1 MTTLQSIV
9 LSIAFGV
16 SLTNFLINLGNTRR
30 LTDLE
35 NQVQVLMKHELKSV
49 LCEWLRDTPTNPR
62 KTQPNQDKT

>member
-1 MTTLQSIV
+1 MTTLQSIM

-35 NQVQVLMKHELKSV
+35 KQVQVLMKHELKSV
-49 LCEWLRDTPTNPR
+49 LCEWLRDTPTNPD
-62 KTQPNQDKT
+62 KTQPNKDKT

>member
-1 MTTLQSIV
+1 MTAMQTV
-9 LSIAFGV
+9 MLSFAFAM
-16 SLTNFLINLGNTRR
+16 SLTSFLIGLGNVRR

-35 NQVQVLMKHELKSV
+35 KQVQVLMKHELKSV

>member
-1 MTTLQSIV
+1 MTTLQSIM

-35 NQVQVLMKHELKSV
+35 KQVQVLMKHELKSV
-49 LCEWLRDTPTNPR
+49 LCEWLRDTPTNHC